1 MRRDPL
7 ELIRSFADLEVL
19 VLGEAMLDAYLHGD
33 ADRLCREAPVPVVSL
48 ADRHDQ
54 PGGAANAAM
63 NLSALGAHTTYL
75 AVVGEDDE
83 GRRLQAGLEAG
94 GLDPGDVLVSAS
106 RRTLSKTRVF
116 AGPQMV
122 MRLDQGSTEPLAADL
137 EALFVDRL
145 VDAHGRCDLVVVSDY
160 GYGTITPGVIE
171 ALRALQERS
180 PRPLVVDAKFPER
193 FRLLRATAV
202 KPNYGEVARLLG
214 LERRRGNRVEQIEL
228 FEQQLLDRTGARI
241 VAATLDEEGALVFE
255 RGAPPYRTYARPMP
269 HTHATGAGDTFTAA
283 FALALAAGAETPEA
297 AECASAAARIVV
309 AKGGTTVCT
318 GDDLLGS
325 LCAGEKV
332 LAARD
337 RLAARV
343 EHLRRHGRR
352 IVFTNGCFD
361 ILHRGHVTYLSRAKA
376 LGDVLIVGVNGDAG
390 VRAQKGPE
398 RPINPLE
405 DRLQVLSALS
415 CVDHL
420 VPFEE
425 LTPTALLE
433 VVRPDVFVKGG
444 DYTEATLPEAALVR
458 RLGARI
464 ELLPYLDGRSTSG
477 IIERVRGERRAAEP
491 RVAAGGGSS

>member
-19 VLGEAMLDAYLHGD
+19 VLGEAMLDAYLQGG

-48 ADRHDQ
+48 AERHDQ

-63 NLSALGAHTTYL
+63 NVAALGAHTDYL
-75 AVVGEDDE
+75 AVAGDDDD
-83 GRRLQAGLEAG
+83 GRRLRAGLEAG
-94 GLDPGDVLVSAS
+94 GLDPVDVLMSAE
-106 RRTLSKTRVF
+106 RRTLSKTRIF
-116 AGPQMV
+116 AGAQMV
-122 MRLDQGSTEPLAADL
+122 MRLDQGSTEPLPAEL
-137 EALFVDRL
+137 EARLIDRL
-145 VDAHGRCDLVVVSDY
+145 VEAHERCDLVVVSDY

-171 ALRALQERS
+171 ALRVLQERC
-180 PRPLVVDAKFPER
+180 PRQLVVDAKYPER
-193 FRLLRATAV
+193 YRRLQATAV
-202 KPNYGEVARLLG
+202 KPNYGEVARMLG
-214 LERRRGNRVEQIEL
+214 LAQHRGNRAEQVEL
-228 FEQQLLDRTGARI
+228 FEQQLLDSTGARI
-241 VAATLDEEGALVFE
+241 VAATLDEEGALILE
-255 RGAPPYRTYARPMP
+255 RNAPPYRTYAQPMP

-309 AKGGTTVCT
+309 SKGGTTVCT
-318 GDDLLGS
+318 SDDLLGS

-332 LAARD
+332 LSSRERLTAR
-337 RLAARV
+337 L
-343 EHLRRHGRR
+343 EHLRRQGRR

-390 VRAQKGPE
+390 VRARKGPD

-415 CVDHL
+415 CIDHL

-425 LTPTALLE
+425 ATPAELLAA
-433 VVRPDVFVKGG
+433 VRPDVFVKGG
-444 DYTEATLPEAALVR
+444 DYTEATLPEAALVK

-464 ELLPYLDGRSTSG
+464 ELLPYLDGRSTTG
-477 IIERVRGERRAAEP
+477 IIERVKGARRATGTRA
-491 RVAAGGGSS
+491 AAGGGSA